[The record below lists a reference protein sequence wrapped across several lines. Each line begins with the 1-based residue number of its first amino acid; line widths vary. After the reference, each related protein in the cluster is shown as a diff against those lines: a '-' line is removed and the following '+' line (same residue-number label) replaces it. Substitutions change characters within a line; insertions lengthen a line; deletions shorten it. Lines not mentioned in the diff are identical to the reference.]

1 LIKLE
6 DVTKTFGSTVAL
18 EQVSLNISPG
28 QITVLIGPSG
38 CGKSTLIRLMVGLIH
53 PDSGKITI
61 DNKELTGKNEGSVRQ
76 KIGYVIQEGGLFP
89 HLTANKNISL
99 MANYLGWNRTAISQR
114 VIELCKLTKIPSEAL
129 NRFPAELS
137 GGQRQRVSL
146 MRALML
152 DPQILLFDEP
162 LGALDP
168 MIRFD
173 LQTDLK
179 NIFQKLQKTVVMV
192 THDLSEANFF
202 GDIIILIKKGKIIQQ
217 GLLSDFQQSPAEDF
231 VLKFVQAQRQS
242 FIENGRNSK

>member
-6 DVTKTFGSTVAL
+6 NVTKTFGSTIAL
-18 EQVSLNISPG
+18 EEVNLNVSPG
-28 QITVLIGPSG
+28 QTTVLIGPSG
-38 CGKSTLIRLMVGLIH
+38 CGKSTLIRLIVGLIH

-61 DNKELTGKNEGSVRQ
+61 DNNELTGNNEGSVRQ
-76 KIGYVIQEGGLFP
+76 TIGYVIQEGGLFP
-89 HLTANKNISL
+89 HLTAEKNISL

-114 VIELCKLTKIPSEAL
+114 VIELCKLTKFPSEAL

-152 DPQILLFDEP
+152 DPEILLLDEP

-202 GDIIILIKKGKIIQQ
+202 GDIIILMKKGKIIQQ
-217 GLLSDFQQSPAEDF
+217 GLLRDFQQSPAEDF
-231 VLKFVQAQRQS
+231 VLKFIQAQRQS
-242 FIENGRNSK
+242 FIENGRNPQ